1 MAFALLP
8 VLDQFLII
16 WIFHNSNK
24 LFLWR
29 EFLLSEFD
37 WTESILMAIIL
48 FFFQNHCMKSV
59 RIQSFSDP
67 YFPAFGLNT
76 EKYGVSL
83 RIQSECEKIQ
93 TRKTPNADTF
103 QTVYCE
109 TYKFDLNPQD
119 IGKEFT
125 FF

>member
-1 MAFALLP
+1 
-8 VLDQFLII
+8 
-16 WIFHNSNK
+16 
-24 LFLWR
+24 
-29 EFLLSEFD
+29 
-37 WTESILMAIIL
+37 
-48 FFFQNHCMKSV
+48 MKSV

-67 YFPAFGLNT
+67 YFPAFGLNM
-76 EKYGVSL
+76 EKYGVFL

-103 QTVYCE
+103 QTVYFE